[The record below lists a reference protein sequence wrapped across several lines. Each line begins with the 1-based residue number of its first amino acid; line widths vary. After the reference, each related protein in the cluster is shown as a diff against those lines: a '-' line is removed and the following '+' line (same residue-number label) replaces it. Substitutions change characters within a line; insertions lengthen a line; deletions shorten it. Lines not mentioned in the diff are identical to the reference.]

1 MNRPR
6 LLNDAQVVERV
17 FGHIDARTTDLG
29 ESSWREPVGNYRCAE
44 RLSAELAVLR
54 HVPVA
59 YCPSLALPEP
69 GSYVARTAA
78 GTPLLAVR
86 GEDAKVRVFRNACRH
101 RGAEIAAGMGCRKA
115 FACRYH
121 GWTYGLDG
129 SLRRVPHEHGFPGLD
144 ISVRGLVE
152 VESVER
158 GGLVYVTQRQPP
170 FPGCE
175 LDVVPELLP
184 PRYRLLGCT
193 EDELPVNWKIFAE
206 GFLEGY
212 HIRSTHSQ
220 TFYPRQYD
228 NLNVIERFGRN
239 NRVTFP
245 YRAIEKL
252 RDVDRRQHSADGV
265 VTYVYHLFPNVVI
278 ATFPNRIVMAVLEPL
293 AVDRTRTVTYN
304 LSDRPDDEEGR
315 ETLRRDGDFVSAGTR
330 EDREMVCGIQRSLA
344 SEANDHFEF
353 GRFESAIVHFH
364 ACLHEAVNWVR
375 PSHA

>member
-1 MNRPR
+1 MPAGR
-6 LLNDAQVVERV
+6 LLDDAEVVARV
-17 FGHIDARTTDLG
+17 FDHIDARTTDLG
-29 ESSWREPVGNYRCAE
+29 DETWREPVENYRCPE
-44 RLSAELAVLR
+44 RFSAEVAVLR
-54 HVPVA
+54 HVPVV
-59 YCPSLALPEP
+59 YCPAAALPEP
-69 GSYVARTAA
+69 GSYVARVAA

-101 RGAEIAAGMGCRKA
+101 RGAEIAAGTGCRKA

-121 GWTYGLDG
+121 GWTYALDG
-129 SLRRVPHEHGFPGLD
+129 SLRRVPHEHGFPDLD
-144 ISVRGLVE
+144 KSVRGLVE
-152 VESVER
+152 VGSVEK
-158 GGLVYVTQRQPP
+158 GGLVYVTQQEPP
-170 FPGCE
+170 LPGCD

-184 PRYRLLGCT
+184 SRYRLVGCT

-252 RDVDRRQHSADGV
+252 RGLEPGLRSADGV

-278 ATFPNRIVMAVLEPL
+278 ATFPRRIVVAVLEPL

-304 LSDRPDDEEGR
+304 LSDRADDGEGR
-315 ETLRRDGDFVSAGTR
+315 EKLRRDGDFVSAGTR
-330 EDREMVCGIQRSLA
+330 EDRQMVCGIQRSLA
-344 SEANDHFEF
+344 SRANDHFEF
-353 GRFESAIVHFH
+353 GRFESALVHFH
-364 ACLHEAVNWVR
+364 ACLREAGDWVR
-375 PSHA
+375 AFDA